1 MAFTQDFFTSRRNRD
16 DGDTYLHQL
25 DRLWY
30 DSNTNTIRIGNN
42 TPGGKIVSSATGGAP
57 IALDD
62 ITDVNVPAPGL
73 AEDGYVL
80 TWDNTLS
87 EYNLQAG
94 GGTGT
99 ETDPVFTASPA
110 FGIATQDITNW
121 DTAFG
126 WGDHSLVGYALTAD
140 INLEGGAIDQVLVKQ
155 SGTDN
160 DYLWEDL
167 ITYEPKYKKEL
178 DDVSVA
184 KTLYLG
190 EAAPDSL
197 IANAVWRISEIIFDN
212 KGNVDSVRW
221 AEGSNDFTFQWTARL
236 GYTYS

>member
-16 DGDTYLHQL
+16 DGETYLHQL

-42 TPGGKIVSSATGGAP
+42 TPGGKIVSSVTGGAP

-62 ITDVNVPAPGL
+62 ITDVNVPAPGVG
-73 AEDGYVL
+73 EDGYVL
-80 TWDNTLS
+80 TWDNTNS
-87 EYNLQAG
+87 EYNLQAAG
-94 GGTGT
+94 SVV
-99 ETDPVFTASPA
+99 ETDPVFIASPA
-110 FGIATQDITNW
+110 FNITNTDITNW

-126 WGDHSLVGYALTAD
+126 WGDHSVAGYALTAD
-140 INLEGGAIDQVLVKQ
+140 INLEGGTLDQVLVKQ

-160 DYLWEDL
+160 DYVWEDL

-178 DDVSVA
+178 DDTSVVQ
-184 KTLYLG
+184 TLYLG
-190 EAAPDSL
+190 EAPPNSL
-197 IANAVWRISEIIFDN
+197 VANAVWRISEIIFDN

-221 AEGSNDFTFQWTARL
+221 ASGASTFTFVWNDRL

>member
-1 MAFTQDFFTSRRNRD
+1 MAFTQDFFTSRRNQG
-16 DGDTYLHQL
+16 DGETYLHQL

-42 TPGGKIVSSATGGAP
+42 TPGGKIVSSVTGGAP

-62 ITDVNVPAPGL
+62 VTDVNSPAPGV

-80 TWDNTLS
+80 TWDDSAS
-87 EYNLQAG
+87 EYNLQAA
-94 GGTGT
+94 GTIT

-110 FGIATQDITNW
+110 FGIAAGDITNW

-126 WGDHSLVGYALTAD
+126 WGDHSVVGYATVAD
-140 INLEGGAIDQVLVKQ
+140 INLEGGTLDQVLVKQ

-160 DYLWEDL
+160 DYVWEDL
-167 ITYEPKYKKEL
+167 NTYEPKYIKEI
-178 DDVSVA
+178 DDVSV
-184 KTLYLG
+184 TRTTYLG

-197 IANAVWRISEIIFDN
+197 VANAVWRIQEIKFDN
-212 KGNVDSVRW
+212 KGGVDSVRF
-221 AEGSNDFTFQWTARL
+221 ASGASTFTFIWDDRL
-236 GYTYS
+236 TYTYS

>member
-16 DGDTYLHQL
+16 DGETYLHQL

-42 TPGGKIVSSATGGAP
+42 TPGGKIVSSVTGGAP

-80 TWDNTLS
+80 TWDDTAG
-87 EYNLQAG
+87 EYNLQAAG
-94 GGTGT
+94 SIT
-99 ETDPVFTASPA
+99 ETDPIFVASPA
-110 FGIATQDITNW
+110 FGITSGDITNW
-121 DTAFG
+121 DTAHS

-140 INLEGGAIDQVLVKQ
+140 INLEGGTLDQVLVKQ

-160 DYLWEDL
+160 DYVWEDL
-167 ITYEPKYKKEL
+167 ITYEPKYTKEL
-178 DDVSVA
+178 DDTSVVR
-184 KTLYLG
+184 TTYLG

-197 IANAVWRISEIIFDN
+197 LANAVWRISEIIFDT
-212 KGNVDSVRW
+212 KGNVISVRW
-221 AEGSNDFTFQWTARL
+221 ANGSNAFAFVWNDRL